1 MQASVNIMSFT
12 CKDCFKQYNT
22 YYALQNH
29 QNASN
34 HMLCKLQF
42 KKKSDSKKVKSDIR
56 TMLLMEMENLKEDV
70 RCKFNNIQN
79 SITES
84 IFEFLPPGDDVIKEC
99 RAIDTMVS
107 EMLTPSFRKIT
118 AELEHEHLVINM
130 FVDKKI

>member
-1 MQASVNIMSFT
+1 
-12 CKDCFKQYNT
+12 
-22 YYALQNH
+22 
-29 QNASN
+29 
-34 HMLCKLQF
+34 
-42 KKKSDSKKVKSDIR
+42 
-56 TMLLMEMENLKEDV
+56 MLLMEMENLKEDV

-84 IFEFLPPGDDVIKEC
+84 IFQLLPPGDDVIKEC
-99 RAIDTMVS
+99 RDIDTMVS